1 MREMRLRRLAAVALA
16 TSLAFGVPTA
26 CSDSGTG
33 AGGTVDLAGNY
44 DLVSLFFSG
53 LPTTATGTLAFTSTS
68 FSTNIHVT
76 APVDSTIIL
85 AGGYTAKHTSFG
97 DSIYLTLGGL
107 GTAPGTFLIA
117 GTAQDTLV
125 LSLSLSGSSLVTT
138 WHKQ

>member
-1 MREMRLRRLAAVALA
+1 MRKQRLAALALA
-16 TSLAFGVPTA
+16 ATVAFGASAA
-26 CSDSGTG
+26 CSDSGSG
-33 AGGTVDLAGNY
+33 VGGTVDLTGNY
-44 DLVSLFFSG
+44 SLVSLFFSG
-53 LPTTATGTLAFTSTS
+53 LPTTATGTLDFTSTS

-85 AGGYTAKHTSFG
+85 AGGYSAKHTSSG

-117 GTAQDTLV
+117 GTLQDTLV

-138 WHKQ
+138 WFKP

>member
-1 MREMRLRRLAAVALA
+1 MRKLRLATVALA
-16 TSLAFGVPTA
+16 TTVAFGATTA

-33 AGGTVDLAGNY
+33 AGGTVSLAGNY

-53 LPTTATGTLAFTSTS
+53 IPTTATGTLVFTSNT

-76 APVDSTIIL
+76 APVDSTLIL
-85 AGGYTAKHTSFG
+85 AGGYTAKHTSSA
-97 DSIYLTLGGL
+97 DSIYLTLPAGL

-117 GTAQDTLV
+117 GSLQDTLV
-125 LSLSLSGSSLVTT
+125 LSLSLGGSSLVTT

>member
-1 MREMRLRRLAAVALA
+1 MRKMRLAAVALA
-16 TSLAFGVPTA
+16 TTVAIGVSTA

-33 AGGTVDLAGNY
+33 AGGTANLAGNY
-44 DLVSLFFSG
+44 SLVSLFFSG
-53 LPTTATGTLAFTSTS
+53 FLTTATGTLVFTSNT

-85 AGGYTAKHTSFG
+85 AGGYAVKHASSA
-97 DSIYLTLGGL
+97 DSIYLTLPAGL

-117 GTAQDTLV
+117 GTLQDTLV